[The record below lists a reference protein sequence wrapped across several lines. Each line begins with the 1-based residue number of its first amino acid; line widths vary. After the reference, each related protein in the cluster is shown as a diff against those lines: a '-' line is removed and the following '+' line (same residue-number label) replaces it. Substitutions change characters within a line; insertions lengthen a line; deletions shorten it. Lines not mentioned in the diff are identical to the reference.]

1 MPSRWFAGLT
11 TSDVNSPP
19 ARPELVEGLRNHWMC
34 CAASIEVTDETLDL
48 ESIRDVCLTGPGHYL
63 GHEQTLSRMQT
74 DYLYPEVGDRESVNN
89 WLDQGSTDITE
100 RARERTRTILASHY
114 PGQSSPEIDEQ
125 IRREFPVRLARE
137 RMGLLVGAGLEPAPT
152 EEGLPFPPNF

>member
-1 MPSRWFAGLT
+1 
-11 TSDVNSPP
+11 
-19 ARPELVEGLRNHWMC
+19 MC

-89 WLDQGSTDITE
+89 WLDQGSMDMTE
-100 RARERTRTILASHY
+100 QARTRTILANHY
-114 PGQSSPEIDEQ
+114 PGHISQEIDEQ
-125 IRREFPVRLARE
+125 IRREFPVEPPRE
-137 RMGLLVGAGLEPAPT
+137 RMDKAELSVGTPSPQPSDTTSAVSPA
-152 EEGLPFPPNF
+152 